1 MKYTLSDLNTG
12 NKGNNIILHALGRA
26 NPYCSFA
33 FKQKKEG
40 SRECSSVCFR
50 CTGSCKFADCPVRFI
65 VDAMSFVKCDPPRQ
79 LKSSVHFSSKYV
91 RHDKTKTRFRWIH
104 SVDRQCIATDLKYQ
118 LYIIQSLLNRLLRP
132 ALESGQ
138 RDGTDTS

>member
-1 MKYTLSDLNTG
+1 MLLEEQTHTALLLLSKRK
-12 NKGNNIILHALGRA
+12 KGLENVHQSAL
-26 NPYCSFA
+26 
-33 FKQKKEG
+33 
-40 SRECSSVCFR
+40 